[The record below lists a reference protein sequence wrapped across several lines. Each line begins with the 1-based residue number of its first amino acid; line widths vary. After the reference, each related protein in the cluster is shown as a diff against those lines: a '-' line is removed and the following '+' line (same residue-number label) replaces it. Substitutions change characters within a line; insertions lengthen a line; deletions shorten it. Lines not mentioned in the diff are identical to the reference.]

1 MALTPPTTAPLRT
14 MSQTDFDAAVAA
26 RIAWDTTNVSE
37 LTAFQAALTSIAA
50 GTAFAI
56 PYTFSTTTTDA
67 DPGAGFLRLS
77 SATQN
82 ASTVIRADL
91 AGADGSTWTSVLDT
105 FDDSTSNVKGQLLLV
120 KLGDATKWLAFNV
133 TALASPSGYK
143 NITVTPV
150 ASSSTSPFSNNDAL
164 VMKFTRCGDKGD
176 IGAAIAAYLKV
187 RDEKASGTNGGNI
200 ASGEQTRTLN
210 TVVTNE
216 ISGASLASNKITLPA
231 GTYQIRARV
240 PAYNAYDHRAYL
252 YNFTDSTYT
261 ILGSSCYITA
271 GTNDSII
278 SGQFT
283 IASSKDFVIKHYG
296 STAVTNGLG
305 WPVTS
310 GQVEVYTEVEIWK
323 IS

>member
-1 MALTPPTTAPLRT
+1 MAITQLPALDRTAA
-14 MSQTDFDAAVAA
+14 SFKTDV
-26 RIAWDTTNVSE
+26 DTFFATSMPAFCTETN
-37 LTAFQAALTSIAA
+37 ALASGMNAIAA

-56 PYTFSTTTTDA
+56 PYTFSTTTTDS
-67 DPGAGFLRLS
+67 DPGAGILRLDN
-77 SATQN
+77 ATQN
-82 ASTVIRADL
+82 TATTIRIDL
-91 AGADGSTWTSVLDT
+91 LGADAATYTGLIDA
-105 FDDSTSNVKGQLLLV
+105 FDDSSSVVKGQIVLQ
-120 KLGDATKWLAFNV
+120 KLGDATKWLAFNL

-143 NITVTPV
+143 NLTVANI
-150 ASSSTSPFSNNDAL
+150 ASSAASPFANGDSL
-164 VMKFTRCGDKGD
+164 ILKFTRNGDKGD

-240 PAYNAYDHRAYL
+240 PAYNAYDHRGYL
-252 YNFTDSTYT
+252 YNFTNSTYT